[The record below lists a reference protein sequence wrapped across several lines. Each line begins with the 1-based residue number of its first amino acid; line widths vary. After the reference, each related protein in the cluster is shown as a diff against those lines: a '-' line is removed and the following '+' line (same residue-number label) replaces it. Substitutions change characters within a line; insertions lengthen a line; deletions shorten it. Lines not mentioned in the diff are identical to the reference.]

1 MPDIT
6 IDYCSSTIATLTSSG
21 TKTLKTAGKYCS
33 DDIKVIF
40 DKPIAQAMSL
50 NSSTGVI
57 TGTNAFSSSYY
68 AASTKTS
75 TLQLTSKAAAT
86 YYPSTADQTVS
97 SYRWLTGAQTI
108 KSVTLSNLTASNILS
123 GVVVKVGDSANA
135 SRITQITGTASPGL
149 SYNFE
154 WGSISNLG
162 LSMTR
167 NGSVETPG
175 WDFNFYPNDAFDVRL
190 YVQDFQ
196 YGYLYYNDT
205 LMSSVFDVGFARYS
219 FSASPYDLYL
229 SGYISG
235 DSAYCYINTP
245 TSYANE
251 NGTHDVYNYERID
264 IDVPDTYTITLTASG
279 SNLPAN
285 SNYIKYK
292 GTNYY
297 PSTTSELKV
306 AVGDSITVYVSGR
319 NGQTIYIDGRIV
331 SGTQSP
337 TITPTADMSVHWD
350 SDDYNLITYCDI
362 FSAVIPTKIYSAS
375 TWTPGTTSKTL
386 NSGAYLSGSQII
398 SGDSNLVA
406 SNIASGIS
414 IFGVTGT
421 YTSPNKYTCTL
432 TGAGDST
439 GCYVKHNNQTKYY
452 SSGSFEFN
460 EGDTLYCYCVAAA
473 TSQTIYLNGN
483 AVATG
488 SYTYTLPGKN
498 VGINMSYNNDPR
510 SGQGSI
516 VIAES
521 VVPLTYKYSTTYTPR
536 TYNQSLYSGWYL
548 AENQTILG
556 DSNLVASNIAS
567 GISIFGVTG
576 TYESPKK
583 YTCTLVGTGNS
594 SYCYVKHNNQTKYY
608 SSGSFEFSAGDTLY
622 CYDRFYDS
630 QMGYGG
636 QVYVNDQIVS
646 SSSTSSGA
654 SYTYTLPA
662 KDITVEFDYTF
673 PSGVYVTESVIPNVY
688 RYSQSYTPRSTNITI
703 NSGAYLAGSQTILG
717 DSNLVA
723 SNIASGISIFGVT
736 GTYEGGVSSIY
747 KSIYDRT
754 TLSTMTNSVINDFL
768 NTQNDIPSYAF
779 AGWSFAYANNLTS
792 LNVSTA
798 LRVREY
804 AFYNC
809 SSLITAS
816 FPEVT
821 NIGVSAFYNCTKL
834 STISFP
840 KATYIGQYAFANCSS
855 FSTISFPSVTTI
867 GTFAFYNCP
876 SLTTASFPL
885 ATTIG
890 QSAFYS
896 CTSLTTISFPSV
908 TSIGSFVFYACSK
921 LTTANFPAATSI
933 GASAFYNCTSLTT
946 ASFPEVSYIG
956 DYAFY
961 GCSKLS
967 TISFPKAKNIGND
980 AFYRCTLLPAATNFP
995 SVSTI
1000 GQYAFYNCTS
1010 LLSASFPEVTNIGVS
1025 AFYNCNKLTTAN
1037 FPKAKII
1044 GNFTFYSCA
1053 KLSTISFPSVTT
1065 IGDSAFY
1072 GCASLATASFPEA
1085 TSISQYA
1092 FYNCI
1097 KLSTISFPKATSIG
1111 QYTFYNC
1118 SSLTT
1123 ASFPEATSIGQY
1135 AFYSCTKLTTA
1146 SFSKV
1151 TSIGQYAFASCIKLA
1166 TISSP
1171 AVTYIG
1177 NSAFNYCVSLSTAS
1191 FPIASYIGVSA
1202 FCDCRKLSIISFPEA
1217 TSIAQGA
1224 FCNCSSLTTAIFPEA
1239 TRIIGSAFY
1248 SCTKLATISFPKAT
1262 SIGQYAFA
1270 MPSLYD
1276 PVGGNIFTYNLSNV
1290 YFPSVNVIDTYAF
1303 QMRNNLQ
1310 TISFPVLTSVGG
1322 NAFGY
1327 CRSLTSAYFLGSS
1340 VPTAGANIFYATPMH
1355 YSTYTGS
1362 FGSIF
1367 VKASLANTFKSAT
1380 NWVTYSSRIVGLT
1393 DAEIT
1398 ELNGGV

>member
-40 DKPIAQAMSL
+40 DKPVAQAFPPAMSL

-75 TLQLTSKAAAT
+75 TLQLTSKAATT

-108 KSVTLSNLTASNILS
+108 KSVTLSNLTASNIAS
-123 GVVVKVGDSANA
+123 GVTVKVGDSANA
-135 SRITQITGTASPGL
+135 SRITQITGTHQGGVPHTATISGTGNASTAYVEYKGTKYYTNGNTFTFIEGDTINLNIFGNWTGIIIPMHDLITDHSYAYSAPGNDITIYIDL
-149 SYNFE
+149 SEYIIGVTIDDYPLCFYDTPFVPTTTTQYVFPDSSLYYGTNNVPIA
-154 WGSISNLG
+154 GDSNL
-162 LSMTR
+162 
-167 NGSVETPG
+167 V
-175 WDFNFYPNDAFDVRL
+175 
-190 YVQDFQ
+190 
-196 YGYLYYNDT
+196 
-205 LMSSVFDVGFARYS
+205 
-219 FSASPYDLYL
+219 ASNIA
-229 SGYISG
+229 SGISIFG
-235 DSAYCYINTP
+235 VT
-245 TSYANE
+245 
-251 NGTHDVYNYERID
+251 GTHAGECYK
-264 IDVPDTYTITLTASG
+264 ITLSATG

-292 GTNYY
+292 GVNYY

-319 NGQTIYIDGRIV
+319 NGQTIYIDGQIV

-337 TITPTADMSVHWD
+337 VITPTADMSVHWD
-350 SDDYNLITYCDI
+350 SDDYNLITYCDM
-362 FSAVIPTKIYSAS
+362 FSAVIPTQIYSAS

-576 TYESPKK
+576 TYTSPKK
-583 YTCTLVGTGNS
+583 YTCTLTGSGNS

-608 SSGSFEFSAGDTLY
+608 SSGSFEFEAGDTLY

-636 QVYVNDQIVS
+636 QVYINDQIVS

-703 NSGAYLAGSQTILG
+703 NSGAYLAGAQTILG
-717 DSNLVA
+717 DANLVA

-754 TLSTMTNSVINDFL
+754 MSGMTNSVINDFL
-768 NTQNDIPSYAF
+768 NTQNNIPSYAF
-779 AGWSFAYANNLTS
+779 AGWSYTYTSNLTN
-792 LNVSTA
+792 LNNVEN
-798 LRVREY
+798 VRAIGGY
-804 AFYNC
+804 AFYSCTTLITANFSAATSIGNSAFYYC
-809 SSLITAS
+809 NKLITAS
-816 FPEVT
+816 FP
-821 NIGVSAFYNCTKL
+821 A
-834 STISFP
+834 
-840 KATYIGQYAFANCSS
+840 ATYIGQYAF
-855 FSTISFPSVTTI
+855 
-867 GTFAFYNCP
+867 YNCI
-876 SLTTASFPL
+876 SLTTASFPA
-885 ATTIG
+885 ATSIG
-890 QSAFYS
+890 QYAFYY
-896 CTSLTTISFPSV
+896 CTSLTTAS
-908 TSIGSFVFYACSK
+908 
-921 LTTANFPAATSI
+921 FPAATDVEI
-933 GASAFYNCTSLTT
+933 FAFYNCTSLTT
-946 ASFPEVSYIG
+946 ANFPEALRIGTSAFYNCTKLSAISFPKVTNIATFAFYGCTSLITASFPAATSIGQCAFCSCLSLTTANFPEALTIGNSAFNACTKLSAISFPKATYIGMSAFQRCQSIPAAIFPSVSHIG
-956 DYAFY
+956 DYAFS
-961 GCSKLS
+961 GCTSMLSANFSVATNIGSYAFYNCNKLATANFPEDLTIGNSAFYSCSRLS
-967 TISFPKAKNIGND
+967 TISFP
-980 AFYRCTLLPAATNFP
+980 AATY
-995 SVSTI
+995 I
-1000 GQYAFYNCTS
+1000 GQYAFYNCAS
-1010 LLSASFPEVTNIGVS
+1010 LTTASFPAATGIGIY
-1025 AFYNCNKLTTAN
+1025 AFYSCKKLSVISFPSVTSIGTYAFCSCTSLTAAS
-1037 FPKAKII
+1037 FPAAVRID
-1044 GNFTFYSCA
+1044 GYAFCSCA
-1053 KLSTISFPSVTT
+1053 KLSTISFPV
-1065 IGDSAFY
+1065 
-1072 GCASLATASFPEA
+1072 A
-1085 TSISQYA
+1085 TSINDQA
-1092 FYNCI
+1092 
-1097 KLSTISFPKATSIG
+1097 
-1111 QYTFYNC
+1111 FYNC
-1118 SSLTT
+1118 SSITT
-1123 ASFPEATSIGQY
+1123 ANFPS
-1135 AFYSCTKLTTA
+1135 
-1146 SFSKV
+1146 V
-1151 TSIGQYAFASCIKLA
+1151 TSIGA
-1166 TISSP
+1166 
-1171 AVTYIG
+1171 
-1177 NSAFNYCVSLSTAS
+1177 
-1191 FPIASYIGVSA
+1191 
-1202 FCDCRKLSIISFPEA
+1202 
-1217 TSIAQGA
+1217 
-1224 FCNCSSLTTAIFPEA
+1224 
-1239 TRIIGSAFY
+1239 SAFY
-1248 SCTKLATISFPKAT
+1248 SCTKLATISFPKAIY
-1262 SIGQYAFA
+1262 IGQYAFA
-1270 MPSLYD
+1270 VPSLYS
-1276 PVGGNIFTYNLSNV
+1276 PNTGALITQYLSNA
-1290 YFPSVNVIDTYAF
+1290 YFPSVNIIGTYAF
-1303 QMRNNLQ
+1303 QMRNNLK
-1310 TISFPVLTSVGG
+1310 TISFPALTSISGY
-1322 NAFGY
+1322 AFAY

-1340 VPTAGANIFYATPMH
+1340 VPIGAANMFYETPI
-1355 YSTYTGS
+1355 YTSSITGS

-1367 VKASLANTFKSAT
+1367 VRASLANTFKSAT
-1380 NWVTYSSRIVGLT
+1380 NWVAYSSRIVGLT
-1393 DAEIT
+1393 DAEIAA
-1398 ELNGGV
+1398 LG